1 MEDKTPLLTKIL
13 IISTIGIIILAA
25 ILVVVASK

>member
-25 ILVVVASK
+25 IFVIVASR